1 MVSKED
7 REVHKSGKDIINQL
21 SVVLRTA
28 HIHEP
33 SNIAVTTAIDRF
45 ISLINPLIESER
57 SIVLE
62 LIGEFFYINGTRIR
76 YSLEYL
82 LNFDFLVREFKKREV
97 GAVIF
102 KDSIRPEDIQLFLK
116 AFIASGFS
124 ETPYETMSD
133 GIVESHNII
142 IDRLKKI
149 KEGEEVDARKI
160 IKKTYFNAVSYT
172 KGVITKI
179 RSGEKVNIKKAKRIV
194 ETMVDQLLEE
204 EQLLLGMTA
213 IKDYDEYT
221 YHHSVNVSILS
232 IALAQRLGLSRKKLT
247 ELGLVALFHDI
258 GKIEIPQEVLNKP
271 SNFTEDEW
279 RLMRKHPVWGVR
291 AILKLRGFDSVAIRS
306 AVVAFEHHM
315 YYDFSGYPKVKKYME
330 LDLYSRIV
338 SLADQYDAMTSS
350 RVYSRIPM
358 SPDKAL
364 SIMME
369 RSGTQLDPLL
379 FKFFINMVGVF
390 PIGTLVMLDT
400 KELGLVYESSAVF
413 ADRPRVLRVID
424 SKGKRV
430 QGPVVNLAEKDEKG
444 KYLRSIVKTLDPN
457 KYKIN
462 LAEYL
467 L

>member
-7 REVHKSGKDIINQL
+7 REVHRSAKDIINQL

-28 HIHEP
+28 HIHDP
-33 SNIAVTTAIDRF
+33 GNIAVTTAIDKF
-45 ISLINPLIESER
+45 ISLINPLIEAER
-57 SIVLE
+57 SINLE

-102 KDSIRPEDIQLFLK
+102 KDSIRPGDIQLFLK

-133 GIVESHNII
+133 GIAESHNII

-279 RLMRKHPVWGVR
+279 RLMRRHPVWGVR
-291 AILKLRGFDSVAIRS
+291 AILKLRGFDSAAIRS
-306 AVVAFEHHM
+306 AIVAFEHHM

-358 SPDKAL
+358 SPDKSL
-364 SIMME
+364 SIMMD

-413 ADRPRVLRVID
+413 ADRPRVLLVID
-424 SKGKRV
+424 SKGKRI

-457 KYKIN
+457 KYKVN